1 MKRLATALLLGT
13 SMVLTAC
20 TTAPPPAQELIH
32 HRGGDMKETI
42 EVTRSVVTDTE
53 GGLPRAQAVLYNRSG
68 ITQKF
73 EYKIVWFD
81 SNDMPLDEDTRP
93 WKAASVQGRDEL
105 TVSATGPSE
114 KAKRFQIQIRE
125 PQGVTQ

>member
-1 MKRLATALLLGT
+1 MKRVATALLLGT
-13 SMVLTAC
+13 SLILTAC
-20 TTAPPPAQELIH
+20 AQDPSKQMVNY
-32 HRGGDMKETI
+32 RGGDMKGTI
-42 EVTRSVVTDTE
+42 EVARSVVVQTE
-53 GGLPRAQAVLYNRSG
+53 GGLPKAQAVLKNHSG

-81 SNDMPLDEDTRP
+81 SNDMSLDEDNRP
-93 WKAASVQGRDEL
+93 WKSVSVQGRDEA
-105 TVSATGPSE
+105 TVSATGPSD

>member
-13 SMVLTAC
+13 SLAMTAC
-20 TTAPPPAQELIH
+20 TTTPSNEIVNY
-32 HRGGDMKETI
+32 RGGDMKGTI
-42 EVTRSVVTDTE
+42 EVARSVVTETE
-53 GGLPRAQAVLYNRSG
+53 GGLPRAQAVLKNHSG

-81 SNDMPLDEDTRP
+81 SNDMPLDEENRP
-93 WKAASVQGRDEL
+93 WKSASVQGRDE
-105 TVSATGPSE
+105 TTISATGPSD

>member
-13 SMVLTAC
+13 SLAMTAC
-20 TTAPPPAQELIH
+20 TTAPSQEIVNY
-32 HRGGDMKETI
+32 RGGDLKGTI
-42 EVTRSVVTDTE
+42 EVARSVVTETE
-53 GGLPRAQAVLYNRSG
+53 GGLPRAQAVLLNRSG

-81 SNDMPLDEDTRP
+81 SNDMPLDEDSRP
-93 WKAASVQGRDEL
+93 WKSASVQGRDE
-105 TVSATGPSE
+105 TTISATGPSD